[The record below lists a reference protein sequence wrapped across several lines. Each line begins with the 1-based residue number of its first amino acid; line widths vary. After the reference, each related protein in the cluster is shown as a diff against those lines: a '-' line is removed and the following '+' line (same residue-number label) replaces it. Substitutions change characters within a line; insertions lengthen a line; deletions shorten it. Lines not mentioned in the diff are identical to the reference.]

1 MTHLVQIPCNSFKD
15 LLSPELQ
22 PSALLSPALPALDAL
37 PDARAK
43 LAYISPTTFLLL
55 QCVVRLRVWL
65 SRSHF
70 GRTPARC
77 SVKAS
82 LRPSC
87 LLWGL

>member
-1 MTHLVQIPCNSFKD
+1 MTYLAQIPCISFKH
-15 LLSPELQ
+15 LLSPGLQ
-22 PSALLSPALPALDAL
+22 PSALLSPALPALGAL
-37 PDARAK
+37 PDARAS
-43 LAYISPTTFLLL
+43 LAYSFPTSFLLL
-55 QCVVRLRVWL
+55 RCVVRLQLWL

-87 LLWGL
+87 LLWAS